1 MNSLEMK
8 RWTYA
13 DTKHLLQLDPS
24 RWPSLRNVVSQ
35 LRAVST
41 WHIIMFKRWK
51 SGCQRVGIRRPETTL
66 KYVSN
71 IWDRAFCRPSM
82 EWRQTIFRIRWSD
95 DPKTHQKE
103 WIDTKRVKNLFNN
116 MWGFKTFTHCLQTM
130 IIVMTGLLW
139 LGNGYS
145 ASLLKPSQF
154 NVWLFSHH
162 SLWQDVSNTHHCGK
176 M

>member
-1 MNSLEMK
+1 MNICWHQTLAAIGPK
-8 RWTYA
+8 QLA
-13 DTKHLLQLDPS
+13 KHTQCCSIIAQSARGILCS
-24 RWPSLRNVVSQ
+24 R
-35 LRAVST
+35 
-41 WHIIMFKRWK
+41 
-51 SGCQRVGIRRPETTL
+51 GCQRVGIRRPETTL

-154 NVWLFSHH
+154 YVWLFSHH